1 MTRPTIKL
9 TAEIIRGFVSSLLQ
23 KGFDGASDIPDCHM
37 EWWEL
42 CTDSAP
48 LVGIAA
54 PRGHAKSTAIT
65 FSYVL
70 ANIVFRQRDFIV
82 IVSET
87 EAQSILFLNDIK
99 KELQDNEDLRT
110 LFGFTGFTKDTESD
124 FIGEFDDET
133 KFRVIAKGSEQ
144 RVRGLKW
151 SGKRPNLIVCDD
163 LEGDEQV
170 LNKERREKFKRWV
183 FGALLPCR
191 SDDGIVRVVG
201 TILHADSFLENVMPK
216 EHDRRTVTVGLKTYS
231 LAAKSSWKSVK
242 YKAHNEDFSKILWPS
257 KKTEQWLRIERQ
269 KYVDQGLS
277 DVYSQEFL
285 NIPIDESRAFIKKGD
300 LLALTDEDKTLKLNY
315 YVGVDLAISSKQT
328 ADYSVFVLGGMD
340 EHRVIQVR
348 NVVRDRLQADEII
361 DMILGLQRSYEP
373 QMFIIED
380 GQIAKTLM
388 PSLHEEMRKQNIW
401 PSIHLV
407 RANTDKVSRARPLQ
421 ARVRSK
427 AVKFDKHAD
436 WWADMEDELLK
447 FPRGRHD
454 DQVDATSYMMQ
465 AVDRMIEAPTPNEQE
480 EEHYLDEYNATGS
493 DEYNGR
499 SGITGY

>member
-1 MTRPTIKL
+1 MTSAPQIKL

-23 KGFDGASDIPDCHM
+23 KGFDGASEIPDCHM
-37 EWWEL
+37 EWWEY

-48 LVGIAA
+48 LVAIAA

-70 ANIVFRQRDFIV
+70 ANIMFRQRGFIV

-87 EAQSILFLNDIK
+87 EAQSVLFLNDLK
-99 KELQDNEDLRT
+99 KELKDNEDLVS
-110 LFGFTGFTKDTESD
+110 LFNFSRFAKDTEAD
-124 FIGEFDDET
+124 FIGEFTDGT
-133 KFRVIAKGSEQ
+133 QFRVMAKGSEQ

-151 SGKRPNLIVCDD
+151 SGKRPDLIVCDD

-170 LNKERREKFKRWV
+170 LNKERRDKFKRWV
-183 FGALLPCR
+183 FGALLPCKA
-191 SDDGIVRVVG
+191 DDGIIRVVG

-216 EHDRRTVTVGLKTYS
+216 EHDRRTICDGLKTTS

-242 YKAHNEDFSKILWPS
+242 YKAHNEDFTKLLWPS
-257 KKTEQWLRIERQ
+257 RKTEKWLRAERR

-285 NIPIDESRAFIKKGD
+285 NIPIDESRAFIKRGE
-300 LLALTDEDKTLKLNY
+300 LLALTDEDKFLKLHH

-328 ADYSVFVLGGMD
+328 ADYSVFVVGGMD

-348 NVVRDRLQADEII
+348 NVVRERLQADEII
-361 DMILGLQRSYEP
+361 DTILTLQRIYEP

-401 PSIHLV
+401 PSLHLV
-407 RANTDKVSRARPLQ
+407 RANSDKLSRARPLQ
-421 ARVRSK
+421 ARIRSR
-427 AVKFDKHAD
+427 AVKFDKNAD
-436 WWADMEDELLK
+436 WWDDMEDEFLK
-447 FPRGRHD
+447 FPRGKHD

-465 AVDRMIEAPTPNEQE
+465 AVDRMITAPTPNEQE
-480 EEHYLDEYNATGS
+480 EDLYLDEYESTNSST
-493 DEYNGR
+493 GR
-499 SGITGY
+499 SEYTGY